1 MQPLKVN
8 ISPNCFSVNFES
20 NPPFKRIHRNDDDS
34 RFSSGNDNKRRAT
47 QSCDSHRC
55 LTDSCCN
62 SGPLVSR
69 FPEFCPVKIEMTQ
82 HSAVDTNNSTHLSP
96 TSCSDSNEFLNQ
108 NSPITQE
115 RYGINIHIPRQ
126 SLYLIFVNGRHIQ
139 MFTYNWTKEE
149 AERLSTRLLL
159 SVEWYNQRFQ
169 LLCSL
174 SFQKLGLFHAINNNV
189 FRGCA
194 VRAMDLIRHTCPP
207 ELNISVDSPCTA
219 VSQTSSNLYNTS
231 PLPSV
236 SSTATPQTVVSNVS
250 MNTFSAAPSVT
261 RKRHAT
267 PSAVDVN
274 TSYINNNNNVFIL
287 SSPAFQTYS
296 SSLHGA
302 NTSRTD
308 IKENKTVNNFL
319 RLFQDCGYI
328 PHLIPP
334 ANPHL
339 PYIDMLQRYSKQAL
353 TLVDADIRRSQ
364 YIELFS
370 AYFRNWQEGSK
381 NSTINKESDL
391 TQSLSLNEDSGH
403 KCLHSKS
410 GGGSADALLFSD
422 QLSKRLQRY
431 SAIKQACR
439 QLHTICTPI
448 LFCPNTRSKVVQLI
462 KEEENAMNKTAHLY
476 FSSISQ
482 NLNTVKPTD
491 ATEALATSTNSTT
504 KGLTV
509 HNEISDLDKIR
520 YHTEQAANHFTS
532 CGNKVNSSNNIS
544 LKSTS
549 LKLKQVSDA
558 SGNRFLSP
566 WLSWSHNS
574 ATPGNLD
581 DASLLS
587 TDVLL
592 VDNNPRANVAQHGDN
607 YHTSVIN
614 FNMWLRRVAHQFLMK
629 YSQYLQQEVGFN
641 SIPILNNSVTLNRRE
656 HTAKHNVNYALFRRS
671 IHLAGVHII
680 ELFIRDFHLFVRLGT
695 IEVSR
700 FSWHASRSVT
710 LGPYTSEVIS
720 QTAASAA
727 ASMTSVMFNAVFRR
741 KMEKS
746 FRSPSVSSSF
756 NAISSPSE
764 CKYSDW
770 FQYSSNFSW
779 NESSKLCDYTH
790 LHSFS
795 YDFHLRAIQDYL
807 ENRRCFHRNQCSDA
821 SRKPSS
827 TVGNVHSSV
836 ITIPDYPVT
845 KFLEDLSCIA
855 QKLPLFSRGYLCCFP
870 VTCHVSLCLR
880 PDQVFHH
887 LIEEHASY
895 GVDILRMTRSE
906 YGTSQTNPSYNKHL
920 SYNFALVE
928 QFHPEQ
934 ESVCCS
940 SRSANSD
947 HHSKYQPCSNLRM
960 SSDANSTLTI
970 SNDQSYKFSAL
981 GIANAHHIVENL
993 TKLGGELSNL
1003 HSISQPYS
1011 VTGIVVPDE
1020 TNGTYSDIRSSV
1032 NGSITNRLLHLI
1044 VYLIILDSKHEF
1056 PESRL
1061 AKLNSSSCTHCPVDW
1076 PAVRPCVDPCSFT
1089 YQPTLINRIPKSLG
1103 IEDTDLSV
1111 SITDRQYQNLNISST
1126 FTSDDMRFLNNSK
1139 NTFDSDVRWHMSYLS
1154 MCPSHQV
1161 QLRRVLRISQS
1172 NLESRITQLIGRSG
1186 VDCHKNLL
1194 WYKLFDTNS
1203 SLASHILST
1212 SSHSL
1217 SQDTVQSNYRMEHT
1231 PSISLGTNLNPMDSY
1246 LCPVLNHQS
1255 LSMREIEELVDS
1267 APFQLDIL
1275 RLDPRLIELFNVG
1288 GCHLNTVSALLN
1300 KEFVNLQQNSHHEID
1315 HVKSNTCLKLYK
1327 YSTSETIACI
1337 AYRFSH
1343 SIEDNLNEAF
1353 DNGIQCHQCIK
1364 NYMVLLSPSFTE
1376 GLIFLSWCETRIGER
1391 ALDEHFSLYTSSAIN
1406 NVCINRTSTSGG
1418 CVDVGN
1424 NNVRKTQSNTTKSKI
1439 NEYKDFQFRA
1449 VFRAVGDPTNPSSM
1463 RRLVDSGIEIQNLFF
1478 KASTLSLVATN
1489 FIEKLSFLVWKT
1501 MHN

>member
-1 MQPLKVN
+1 
-8 ISPNCFSVNFES
+8 
-20 NPPFKRIHRNDDDS
+20 
-34 RFSSGNDNKRRAT
+34 
-47 QSCDSHRC
+47 
-55 LTDSCCN
+55 
-62 SGPLVSR
+62 
-69 FPEFCPVKIEMTQ
+69 
-82 HSAVDTNNSTHLSP
+82 
-96 TSCSDSNEFLNQ
+96 
-108 NSPITQE
+108 
-115 RYGINIHIPRQ
+115 
-126 SLYLIFVNGRHIQ
+126 

-169 LLCSL
+169 
-174 SFQKLGLFHAINNNV
+174 LGLFHAINNNV

-807 ENRRCFHRNQCSDA
+807 ENY
-821 SRKPSS
+821 
-827 TVGNVHSSV
+827 SV
-836 ITIPDYPVT
+836 CV
-845 KFLEDLSCIA
+845 A
-855 QKLPLFSRGYLCCFP
+855 
-870 VTCHVSLCLR
+870 
-880 PDQVFHH
+880 VFQIGHCT
-887 LIEEHASY
+887 SFK
-895 GVDILRMTRSE
+895 ILRMTRSE

-1061 AKLNSSSCTHCPVDW
+1061 AKLNSSSCTH
-1076 PAVRPCVDPCSFT
+1076 
-1089 YQPTLINRIPKSLG
+1089 
-1103 IEDTDLSV
+1103 V
-1111 SITDRQYQNLNISST
+1111 S
-1126 FTSDDMRFLNNSK
+1126 
-1139 NTFDSDVRWHMSYLS
+1139 
-1154 MCPSHQV
+1154 
-1161 QLRRVLRISQS
+1161 
-1172 NLESRITQLIGRSG
+1172 
-1186 VDCHKNLL
+1186 
-1194 WYKLFDTNS
+1194 
-1203 SLASHILST
+1203 
-1212 SSHSL
+1212 
-1217 SQDTVQSNYRMEHT
+1217 
-1231 PSISLGTNLNPMDSY
+1231 
-1246 LCPVLNHQS
+1246 
-1255 LSMREIEELVDS
+1255 
-1267 APFQLDIL
+1267 
-1275 RLDPRLIELFNVG
+1275 
-1288 GCHLNTVSALLN
+1288 
-1300 KEFVNLQQNSHHEID
+1300 
-1315 HVKSNTCLKLYK
+1315 
-1327 YSTSETIACI
+1327 
-1337 AYRFSH
+1337 
-1343 SIEDNLNEAF
+1343 
-1353 DNGIQCHQCIK
+1353 
-1364 NYMVLLSPSFTE
+1364 
-1376 GLIFLSWCETRIGER
+1376 FLSI
-1391 ALDEHFSLYTSSAIN
+1391 
-1406 NVCINRTSTSGG
+1406 
-1418 CVDVGN
+1418 
-1424 NNVRKTQSNTTKSKI
+1424 
-1439 NEYKDFQFRA
+1439 
-1449 VFRAVGDPTNPSSM
+1449 
-1463 RRLVDSGIEIQNLFF
+1463 
-1478 KASTLSLVATN
+1478 
-1489 FIEKLSFLVWKT
+1489 
-1501 MHN
+1501 